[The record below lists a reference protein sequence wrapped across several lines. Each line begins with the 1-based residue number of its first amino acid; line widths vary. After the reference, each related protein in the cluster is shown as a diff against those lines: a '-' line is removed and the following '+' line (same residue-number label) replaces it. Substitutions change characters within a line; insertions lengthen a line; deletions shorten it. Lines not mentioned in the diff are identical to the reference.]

1 MQIREVKL
9 IKKGEALALV
19 VIENGA
25 CPQEATIFGKNRV
38 HPDLIKAIQG
48 LRVHLAI
55 LSEYLPE
62 KDAHKNADELEKF
75 FVTGY
80 SLGGEDAGAGV
91 TIKGWRSRKRAG
103 VTTLNPFVL
112 FDEAPETRYA
122 LIGDVETKIKA
133 IEKEVVK
140 YMQEGKRA
148 DPELFGAP
156 GEGEG
161 TPANTKPPKGEKSG
175 KVTKLVIAPGAE
187 PSVFPNIPKADPD
200 AMERVRN
207 DGADQGGQKSAAG

>member
-1 MQIREVKL
+1 MEIREVKL

-19 VIENGA
+19 IIENGT

-38 HPDLIKAIQG
+38 HPDLVKAIQG

-75 FVTGY
+75 FVSGY
-80 SLGGEDAGAGV
+80 ALGGADAGAGV

-112 FDEAPETRYA
+112 FDEAPESRYA
-122 LIGDVETKIKA
+122 LIGDVEAKIKA
-133 IEKEVVK
+133 IEKEVMK
-140 YMQEGKRA
+140 YMQEGK
-148 DPELFGAP
+148 
-156 GEGEG
+156 
-161 TPANTKPPKGEKSG
+161 
-175 KVTKLVIAPGAE
+175 
-187 PSVFPNIPKADPD
+187 
-200 AMERVRN
+200 
-207 DGADQGGQKSAAG
+207 